1 MAKSVR
7 DTMTTQPASVDRSK
21 PISDAARVMRD
32 ENVGSLP
39 VVEEGRLIGVITDRD
54 IVIRLVA
61 EGRDLDSATVGE
73 AYSDQPVTV
82 EPDQDLDDALRLMA
96 RYQVRRLP
104 VAEGD
109 RLVGILAQADVALE
123 EKEKATGEVV
133 QAISEPS
140 GPTAAG

>member
-1 MAKSVR
+1 MAKTVR
-7 DTMTTQPASVDRSK
+7 DTMSTQPTSVDRSK
-21 PISDAARVMRD
+21 LIAEAARVMRD
-32 ENVGSLP
+32 QNVGSLP

-61 EGRDLDSATVGE
+61 EGGDLESATVGD

-82 EPDQDLDDALRLMA
+82 EPDQDLDDALKLMA
-96 RYQVRRLP
+96 RYQIRRLP

-140 GPTAAG
+140 GPDRR

>member
-1 MAKSVR
+1 MAKTVR
-7 DTMTTQPASVDRSK
+7 DTMTTDPASVDRSK
-21 PISDAARVMRD
+21 PVVDAARLMRD
-32 ENVGSLP
+32 QNIGSLP

-54 IVIRLVA
+54 IVIRLAA
-61 EGRDLDSATVGE
+61 EGRDFESATVGD
-73 AYSDQPVTV
+73 AYSDQPITV
-82 EPDQDLDDALRLMA
+82 EPDQDLDEALMLMA

-123 EKEKATGEVV
+123 EKEKTTGGIV

-140 GPTAAG
+140 GADRR